1 MHNLAILCVHEP
13 PNFWVRLGAF
23 NLALAIILG
32 ALFGIALRSVL
43 LLALDRNSSRGIAA
57 LRILK
62 GGAFMLL
69 GWLYALV
76 AWPMLAWDRPA
87 RALAAITIVLPP
99 VVAGIRHATGRDS
112 RMPKAVSGIVS
123 AFLMVVLLLAAMVT
137 LLRSGFITLKSDR
150 VPLMIEVTGET
161 RTEPV
166 NPAPADGAARSGQE
180 TAHRVILW
188 LQDGTRGADAW
199 VTGDRVA
206 LNGRAVLFSK
216 RLNKI
221 GVPNLYEFVN
231 IHNGLAGSEAG
242 SPSFSM
248 PFPHSG
254 PLAIRPGWRSIQER
268 ILDTWQATT
277 ANGSLWALRTV
288 NNQSP
293 YYPLAGPDGQPVAK
307 RFLLDLTL
315 EGTPTSRGSSPLE
328 SR

>member
-1 MHNLAILCVHEP
+1 MHNLALFWVHQP
-13 PNFWVRLGAF
+13 PNFWVRIGAF

-32 ALFGIALRSVL
+32 AFFGIALRSVL
-43 LLALDRNSSRGIAA
+43 LLAVDRNALLGVTA

-62 GGAFMLL
+62 GGAFMAL

-99 VVAGIRHATGRDS
+99 VVAGIRHGRGRAS
-112 RMPKAVSGIVS
+112 RLPKAVRDIVS
-123 AFLMVVLLLAAMVT
+123 ASLMVVLLVAAMVT

-161 RTEPV
+161 RTVSV
-166 NPAPADGAARSGQE
+166 NPASANGPGRPRQE

-188 LQDGTRGADAW
+188 LHDGTRGAEVW
-199 VTGDRVA
+199 VSGDRVA
-206 LNGRAVLFSK
+206 LDGRAVLFSEG
-216 RLNKI
+216 LNKI

-231 IHNGLAGSEAG
+231 IHNGPPGSEVG
-242 SPSFSM
+242 GPSFSI

-268 ILDTWQATT
+268 ILTTWQGTT
-277 ANGSLWALRTV
+277 ANGSLWALRMV

-293 YYPLAGPDGQPVAK
+293 YYPLVGPDGQPVVR

-315 EGTPTSRGSSPLE
+315 VGVPTSRGSSPLE
-328 SR
+328 GR